1 MAAALLSAVGY
12 VAVKQGL
19 ETANYKLF
27 IVLGLFIGV
36 VLSGVLLWSI
46 GIGLKGLT
54 FKGAFPFI
62 VTGGFGGGLLARVS
76 ITRATH
82 GIGASRTHALT
93 SASPLVTAV
102 FGVLL
107 LGEVIN
113 LQLGIGMGIVVVGA
127 SSLSYFIYSGNSD
140 VNSKANISSL
150 LGLALAFYGM
160 IMFGLHPILRK
171 IGMDFGTT
179 PLQGSFIR
187 FLTGFSFYVLYLL
200 ITHPKIKVE
209 INKRFTYY
217 VVAGI
222 AWAVSPILAIY
233 AVQYVSAT
241 VYASLMRVGPLFTV
255 LLAYFFLKGIEK
267 ITWKIGVNALLIVLG
282 AILVSTA

>member
-1 MAAALLSAVGY
+1 MGAAFLSAVGY

-27 IVLGLFIGV
+27 IILGLFIGV
-36 VLSGVLLWSI
+36 VLSGALLWSI
-46 GIGLKGLT
+46 GSGLNGLT
-54 FKGAFPFI
+54 LKGAFPFI
-62 VTGGFGGGLLARVS
+62 ITGGFGGGLLARVS

-93 SASPLVTAV
+93 SASTLVTAL

-140 VNSKANISSL
+140 VNRKANISSL

-160 IMFGLHPILRK
+160 VMFGLHPILRK
-171 IGMDFGTT
+171 IGMDFGAT
-179 PLQGSFIR
+179 PLQGAFIR
-187 FLTGFSFYVLYLL
+187 FLTGFSFYLLYLL

-209 INKRFTYY
+209 PNRQFNYY
-217 VVAGI
+217 IVAGI
-222 AWAVSPILAIY
+222 AWALSPVLAIY
-233 AVQYVSAT
+233 AVQFVSTT

-255 LLAYFFLKGIEK
+255 ILAYFFLKGIEK
-267 ITWKIGVNALLIVLG
+267 ITWKVGVTALLIVVG